1 MGIWEA
7 MGLERALE
15 LNLDKGRT
23 HICDPGLCQLL
34 WLQLSFLTKAN
45 DTRVNRTPENGGV
58 DSHCYT

>member
-15 LNLDKGRT
+15 LNLDKAGPISVT
-23 HICDPGLCQLL
+23 PGLCQLL

-45 DTRVNRTPENGGV
+45 DTHVNRTPEKGGV